1 MNKILKPA
9 ALIFALSAIIV
20 SCNNNDD
27 EGDDLNAV
35 YNNAASQTAYNDVVS
50 IGDESVIDDDLSS
63 FKTDDAEKISAPC
76 ATITK
81 GDTND
86 MPNVTTIDFGSVNCL
101 CNDGKY
107 RRGKIV
113 INHPP
118 PSMARDSGAIFH
130 HEFIDHYVNDNKML
144 GYVDVTNI
152 GFSPLGHQHFMWDV
166 VGGLELADGEGTISW
181 ESHQVKAYLEGFNTP
196 NIRLDDKIAL
206 QGESSGT
213 TQTGETYTAEIDS
226 TAALKRSF
234 SVDCR
239 KHFYAG
245 TVTVTPQGKPARIVN
260 FGADSPEVCDDIA
273 EVTVNGHTYTI
284 SLDDTHE

>member
-1 MNKILKPA
+1 MNKIFHSA
-9 ALIFALSAIIV
+9 ALLFALAIAIV

-27 EGDDLNAV
+27 ENDDLNAV

-63 FKTDDAEKISAPC
+63 FKTDDSEKISAPC

-81 GDTND
+81 DSSGT
-86 MPNVTTIDFGSVNCL
+86 PWTTTIDFGDVNCL

-118 PSMARDSGAIFH
+118 ADMARDSGAIFH
-130 HEFIDHYVNDNKML
+130 HEFVEHYVNDNKML
-144 GYVDVTNI
+144 GYIDVTNL
-152 GFSPLGHQHFMWDV
+152 GYSPLGDPHFKWDV
-166 VGGLELADGEGTISW
+166 VGGLELANGEGTIVW
-181 ESHQVKAYLEGFNTP
+181 ESHQVKAYLQGFNTP
-196 NIRLDDKIAL
+196 NTRLDDKIAI
-206 QGESSGT
+206 QGGSSGV

-226 TAALKRSF
+226 LAALKRNF
-234 SVDCR
+234 SLGCR

-260 FGADSPEVCDDIA
+260 FGTDNPEVCDDIA
-273 EVTVNGHTYTI
+273 TVTINGNTYTI